1 MEPRFIHLQLS
12 IKIYNLRHYTNP
24 APLYLV
30 LLSIKS
36 PSMHTPEFS
45 SVNVKLQSRITASY
59 EPVKLNPSRPMPSR
73 RKLLKNFFDVCHFY
87 RLQTQF
93 AEVMFSQV
101 SVCPRGWGWGVISL
115 CVRGPSWADTPFPL
129 RWPLKRAVR
138 ILQKCILVPI
148 VFTLSLIFF
157 AFASNFTQCE

>member
-101 SVCPRGWGWGVISL
+101 SVCPRGWGGCLPLCQGSL
-115 CVRGPSWADTPFPL
+115 LGRHPL
-129 RWPLKRAVR
+129 PPEMTIETGGTHPTEMHSCSYR
-138 ILQKCILVPI
+138 
-148 VFTLSLIFF
+148 FHSFF
-157 AFASNFTQCE
+157 DLFRFRF